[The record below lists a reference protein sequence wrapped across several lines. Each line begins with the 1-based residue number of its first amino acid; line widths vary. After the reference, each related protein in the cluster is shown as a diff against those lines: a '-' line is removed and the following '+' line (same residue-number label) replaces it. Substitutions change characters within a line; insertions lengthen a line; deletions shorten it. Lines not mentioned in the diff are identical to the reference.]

1 MDEEYK
7 EFRIYFQW
15 PDGTDD
21 SIVISGDTRAE
32 RLDAFNAEMQ
42 SRNATCTGQERIA

>member
-1 MDEEYK
+1 MTEEYK

-21 SIVISGDTRAE
+21 SVLISGDTHAE
-32 RLDAFNAEMQ
+32 RLEAFTHALT
-42 SRNATCTGQERIA
+42 SRNATFTG